1 MERVPS
7 LFVVSEFVDKKNN
20 STGYYW
26 NKIIQGLESKF
37 NTNVISLLSSN
48 ENAINDFS
56 SVKFINIDSN
66 AKYNKNSL
74 IVRAFSQ
81 LKISFLFF
89 ISILRNVK
97 KQDAIFSGT
106 NPSFLLVFISLA
118 KKFVNFRWILLVHDV
133 FPENLVASK
142 ILRKNTMI
150 YKFLYL
156 LFNATYRMADE
167 LIVIGTDMEDLLKQ
181 KLKKA
186 KITYVPNWV
195 DVNDICSNDKNTI
208 DEKKIVFQFFGNIGR
223 VQGIDFLL
231 EVIKKVQ
238 NHKAH
243 FVFSGHGTEV
253 NKLQDFI
260 KNNSTSR
267 ISYKGPVSFENNTNE
282 LFNCDIAIVT
292 LTNGMRG
299 LAVPSKAYF
308 SIAADRP
315 ILVISEENTELH
327 NLVKSNRNI
336 GWFIENKDPALVAK
350 FIDQLCELDLK
361 PFKGFPRNIAIKR
374 YDVKI
379 ALKAYTEI
387 IQKYL

>member
-1 MERVPS
+1 MERTPS
-7 LFVVSEFVDKKNN
+7 LFIVSEFVDKKNN

-26 NKIIQGLESKF
+26 NKIIHGLESKF

-74 IVRAFSQ
+74 IARAYSQ

-142 ILRKNTMI
+142 ILRKNTLL
-150 YKFLYL
+150 YKFLYS
-156 LFNATYRMADE
+156 LFNSTYRMADE

-186 KITYVPNWV
+186 KITYVPNWI
-195 DVNDICSNDKNTI
+195 DVNDICSNDINTI
-208 DEKKIVFQFFGNIGR
+208 DEKK
-223 VQGIDFLL
+223 
-231 EVIKKVQ
+231 
-238 NHKAH
+238 
-243 FVFSGHGTEV
+243 S
-253 NKLQDFI
+253 
-260 KNNSTSR
+260 
-267 ISYKGPVSFENNTNE
+267 
-282 LFNCDIAIVT
+282 
-292 LTNGMRG
+292 
-299 LAVPSKAYF
+299 YF
-308 SIAADRP
+308 SSLE
-315 ILVISEENTELH
+315 ILEECKGL
-327 NLVKSNRNI
+327 I
-336 GWFIENKDPALVAK
+336 F
-350 FIDQLCELDLK
+350 CLK
-361 PFKGFPRNIAIKR
+361 LLKRFKTIKR
-374 YDVKI
+374 ILFFQDTV
-379 ALKAYTEI
+379 LK
-387 IQKYL
+387 